1 MAQEA
6 SPSGTDVPE
15 ENSLDTVLVTGSRAT
30 GRTVR
35 NSAAPIDVVSSDA
48 LQATGKGNLLDA
60 LQSLL
65 PSFNSAAKQSDL
77 EGNIPGVQLR
87 NLSPGYTLVLVNGK
101 RRNNSAYT
109 SVGTF
114 PGQSYTDLSLIP
126 VSAIDHV
133 EVLRDGAVG
142 HLRLR
147 CHRRRVQ
154 RHSQSTMRATV
165 AWASSTAVPISVTAT
180 ARVKREQGFR
190 AGRQGLRESVGGVH
204 RSGRRGSQP
213 DLQGQRT

>member
-1 MAQEA
+1 MHTGTFAARRARRHGLIALALANAIAGTAMAQDA
-6 SPSGTDVPE
+6 SGGADAPE
-15 ENSLDTVLVTGSRAT
+15 ESSLDTVVVTGSRAT

-48 LQATGKGNLLDA
+48 LRATGKGNLLDA

-65 PSFNSAAKQSDL
+65 PSFNSAAKQSDV

-126 VSAIDHV
+126 VSMKLSWV
-133 EVLRDGAVG
+133 CPGPGA
-142 HLRLR
+142 
-147 CHRRRVQ
+147 Q
-154 RHSQSTMRATV
+154 A
-165 AWASSTAVPISVTAT
+165 PT
-180 ARVKREQGFR
+180 ARHRNDRPKGFR
-190 AGRQGLRESVGGVH
+190 SRV
-204 RSGRRGSQP
+204 P
-213 DLQGQRT
+213 PT